1 VQYHGL
7 EWYPV
12 CVGQFDK
19 TEVCGS
25 GGLAFENTN
34 HIP

>member
-7 EWYPV
+7 ELYPV
-12 CVGQFDK
+12 YVGQFDK
-19 TEVCGS
+19 AAVCGS
-25 GGLAFENTN
+25 GGPAFENTN